1 MQLSTQHGFAFLCAP
16 KCASSSIESVLAPH
30 CNVNFSGPGGLKH
43 ITARDYRDTI
53 LRYHKRVLSQ
63 RPIETF
69 SIFRE
74 PTEWLFSWYRYRQRD
89 DIKQPDHPF
98 HRNYTGDMSFEDFV
112 SGYLKADNRP
122 NFANVGNQTRFHTL
136 KDGRIGVERIYAMSH
151 LDQVASY
158 LSERLGKPVELPIKN
173 KAPEIAM
180 QLSDQAMSA
189 LLEILAD
196 DYAIWERIIDAD
208 GVLITEIEDEQT

>member
-16 KCASSSIESVLAPH
+16 KCASSSIESVIAPY

-53 LRYHKRVLSQ
+53 LRYHKRALSQ

-74 PTEWLFSWYRYRQRD
+74 PIEWLFSWYRYRQRD

-112 SGYLKADNRP
+112 QGYLSSEKRP
-122 NFANVGNQTRFHTL
+122 TFANVGDQARFHTL
-136 KDGRIGVERIYAMSH
+136 KGGCIGVERIYAMSR
-151 LDQVASY
+151 LDQVAGY
-158 LSERLGKPVELPIKN
+158 LSERLGTSVELPVKN
-173 KAPEIAM
+173 KAPEMAM
-180 QLSDQAMSA
+180 QLSEQATSA
-189 LLEILAD
+189 LREALAD
-196 DYAIWERIIDAD
+196 DYAIWQRILDAD
-208 GVLITEIEDEQT
+208 GVLVTEVVDD